1 MNIGMKKLFFILAVI
16 LLVTAI
22 ESCKRYDHKVDYAL
36 MQEAWGYD
44 EDDTVQKPIYI
55 TSTLPIDSVD
65 LNKVIFDFFRIEID
79 DYPDSIRIYSRVY
92 DSLGH
97 FVTNMAYPYTH
108 PPGAKYFHTVDEWLG
123 KHYNIRHAPID
134 NFRVR
139 EYGANDSIPYN
150 IVLSVDYSG
159 SMSAVMNAIFE
170 GTEIFVSL
178 KQTYDKIAL
187 TSFNKTLDVK
197 VPMSSDSGMILNL
210 YRTNKKKN
218 FGYFSAVNDAV
229 RDCIEMFNGTEKD
242 VPRVLVI
249 FSDGDDNY
257 SKAKLGALV
266 DSAKKKKVH
275 IFTVAFGYSKDKN
288 LKFLSNYTGGKF
300 YKARSKEELIAI
312 FRDIYMSLRYYY
324 LITYHPPKYWGYHKV
339 LASVFVPG
347 MKDTLLADGFYD
359 TSDMWKDLGDSFTRP
374 ILFDFD
380 SAVVKPKSYPIID
393 EIVDQMMSLPR
404 LKLEIQGHTDNVGTE
419 EYNQALSEARAKAV
433 YDELIKRG
441 VKPNRLRW
449 RGFGMSM
456 PIAPNDTEEGRAKN
470 RRTQFVI
477 IAK

>member
-1 MNIGMKKLFFILAVI
+1 MKKIIFLSLALFIAAFA
-16 LLVTAI
+16 AG
-22 ESCKRYDHKVDYAL
+22 CKHYEHKTDFAL
-36 MQEAWGYD
+36 MEEAWGEE
-44 EDDTVQKPIYI
+44 EDSVAKRIYI
-55 TSTLPIDSVD
+55 TSTMPIDSVD
-65 LNKVIFDFFRIEID
+65 KNKLLFDFFRIEID
-79 DYPDSIRIYSRVY
+79 DYPDTIRIFSRVY

-97 FVTNMAYPYTH
+97 FVTNMAYPYTR
-108 PPGAKYFHTVDEWLG
+108 PPGAKYFHSVREWLG
-123 KHYNIRHAPID
+123 KHYNIRYAPIAR
-134 NFRVR
+134 FRVR

-178 KQTYDKIAL
+178 KMAYDNIAL

-197 VPMSSDSGMILNL
+197 VPMSSDTGVILNL
-210 YRTNKKKN
+210 YRANRKKN
-218 FGYFSAVNDAV
+218 FGYFSAVNNAV
-229 RDCIEMFNGTEKD
+229 RDCIEMFNDTPVD
-242 VPRVLVI
+242 VPRVMVI

-275 IFTVAFGYSKDKN
+275 IFTVAFGYSKDEN
-288 LKFLSNYTGGKF
+288 LKFLADYTGGKF
-300 YKARSKEELIAI
+300 YKARSKEELISI

-339 LASVFVPG
+339 KASMYVEG
-347 MKDTLLADGFYD
+347 MNDTLFADGFYD
-359 TSDMWKDLGDSFTRP
+359 TSDMWKDLGDSFSRP

-380 SAVVKPKSYPIID
+380 SVVVKPESYYILD

-419 EYNQALSEARAKAV
+419 EYNLELSKARAKAV
-433 YDELIKRG
+433 MDELLKRG
-441 VKPNRLRW
+441 VESNRLRS

-456 PIAPNDTEEGRAKN
+456 PIAPNDTEEGRSKN

>member
-1 MNIGMKKLFFILAVI
+1 MFRIFIALFSVTLLIGLQ
-16 LLVTAI
+16 
-22 ESCKRYDHKVDYAL
+22 SCKTYDHKTDYDL
-36 MQEAWGYD
+36 MNEAWGE
-44 EDDTVQKPIYI
+44 EDSSEKKIYI
-55 TSTLPIDSVD
+55 TSTKPIDSVD
-65 LNKVIFDFFRIEID
+65 VNKLIFDFFRIEID
-79 DYPDSIRIYSRVY
+79 DYPDTIRVYSRVF

-97 FVTNMAYPYTH
+97 FVTNMAYPYTK
-108 PPGAKYFHTVDEWLG
+108 PPGAKYFHSVDEWLG
-123 KHYNIRHAPID
+123 KHYNIRHAPIER
-134 NFRVR
+134 FSVR
-139 EYGANDSIPYN
+139 EFGANDSIPYN

-159 SMSAVMNAIFE
+159 SMSGVMRAIFE
-170 GTEIFVSL
+170 GTELFVSL
-178 KQTYDKIAL
+178 KMDYDNIAL

-197 VPMSSDSGMILNL
+197 VPMNGDTGLILNL
-210 YRTNKKKN
+210 YRANREKN

-229 RDCIEMFNGTEKD
+229 RDCIEMFNDTPDE
-242 VPRVLVI
+242 VPRVMVI

-275 IFTVAFGYSKDKN
+275 IFAVAFGYSKDEN
-288 LKFLSNYTGGKF
+288 LKFLANYTGGKF
-300 YKARSKEELIAI
+300 YKARTKEELISI

-339 LASVFVPG
+339 LASVHVPG
-347 MKDTLLADGFYD
+347 MNDTLFADGFYD

-380 SAVVKPKSYPIID
+380 SAVVKPESYQLID

-404 LKLEIQGHTDNVGTE
+404 LKLEIQGHTDNVGTV
-419 EYNQALSEARAKAV
+419 EYNQELSEARAEAV
-433 YDELIKRG
+433 FTELTKRG
-441 VKPNRLRW
+441 VEANRLRW

-456 PIAPNDTEEGRAKN
+456 PVAPNDTEEGRTKN

>member
-1 MNIGMKKLFFILAVI
+1 MKKIIFLSLVFFV
-16 LLVTAI
+16 LVLVAG
-22 ESCKRYDHKVDYAL
+22 CKHYDHKTDFAL
-36 MQEAWGYD
+36 MEEAWSD
-44 EDDTVQKPIYI
+44 EDDTTAKPIYI
-55 TSTLPIDSVD
+55 TSTMPVDSIDKD
-65 LNKVIFDFFRIEID
+65 KLIFDFFRIEID
-79 DYPDSIRIYSRVY
+79 DYPDTIRIFSRVY

-108 PPGAKYFHTVDEWLG
+108 PPGAKYFHTVNEWLG
-123 KHYNIRHAPID
+123 KYYNIRYAPID
-134 NFRVR
+134 SFRVR

-159 SMSAVMNAIFE
+159 SMSQVMNAIFE

-178 KQTYDKIAL
+178 KMAYDNIAL

-197 VPMSSDSGMILNL
+197 VPMSSDTGLILNL
-210 YRTNKKKN
+210 YRANRKKN

-229 RDCIEMFNGTEKD
+229 KDCIEMFNETPKD
-242 VPRVLVI
+242 VPRVMVI

-275 IFTVAFGYSKDKN
+275 IFAVAFGYSKDDN
-288 LKFLSNYTGGKF
+288 LKFLANYTGGKF
-300 YKARSKEELIAI
+300 YKARSKEELISI

-339 LASVFVPG
+339 KASMYVPG
-347 MKDTLLADGFYD
+347 MKDTLFADGFYD

-380 SAVVKPKSYPIID
+380 SAVVKPVSYNIID

-419 EYNQALSEARAKAV
+419 EYNQELSEARAKAV
-433 YDELIKRG
+433 YDELVKRG
-441 VKPNRLRW
+441 VEENRLRW

>member
-1 MNIGMKKLFFILAVI
+1 M
-16 LLVTAI
+16 LLIVN
-22 ESCKRYDHKVDYAL
+22 SCKRYDHKVDYDL
-36 MQEAWGYD
+36 MKESWGF
-44 EDDTVQKPIYI
+44 DDSTETPIYI
-55 TSTLPIDSVD
+55 TSTKPIDSVD
-65 LNKVIFDFFRIEID
+65 VNKLIFDFFRIEID
-79 DYPDSIRIYSRVY
+79 DYPDTIRAYARVY
-92 DSLGH
+92 DSLGN
-97 FVTNMAYPYTH
+97 FVTNMAHPYTR

-123 KHYNIRHAPID
+123 KHYNIRHASID
-134 NFRVR
+134 SFRVR

-159 SMSAVMNAIFE
+159 SMSGVMNAIFE
-170 GTEIFVSL
+170 GTEIFVKL
-178 KQTYDKIAL
+178 KMPYDNIAL
-187 TSFNKTLDVK
+187 TSFNKLLDIK
-197 VPMSSDSGMILNL
+197 VPMMADTGTILNL
-210 YRTNKKKN
+210 YRIKRKQN

-229 RDCIEMFNGTEKD
+229 RDCIEMFNGTPID
-242 VPRVLVI
+242 VPRVMVI

-257 SKAKLGALV
+257 SKTKLGSLI
-266 DSAKKKKVH
+266 DSAKKKKIH
-275 IFTVAFGYSKDKN
+275 IFTVAFGYSKDEN
-288 LKFLSNYTGGKF
+288 LRFLAKYTGGKF

-339 LASVFVPG
+339 IASMHVPG
-347 MKDTLLADGFYD
+347 MKDSLFAEGEYD

-380 SAVVKPKSYPIID
+380 SAVVKKESYPLID

-419 EYNQALSEARAKAV
+419 EYNQKLSEARAKAV
-433 YDELIKRG
+433 YDELVKRG
-441 VKPNRLRW
+441 VEPYRLRW

-456 PIAPNDTEEGRAKN
+456 PVASNETEEGRAKN

-477 IAK
+477 LAK